1 MNPAFVSHPHHPLSQ
16 GSGQPPVRNRRPAGS
31 NPGTFYYS
39 VCVGFRQYISCFSG
53 DFPPIRGCFTPDIFL
68 AAPNQH
74 RPLWDL
80 RRKPANTVSPPLSA
94 VFSHIHSKTACRG
107 FKSFCPCQ
115 KRETSVCL
123 SLFFRSDWGQ
133 ASARGA
139 CRASPPKRR
148 LWRMQRGGDGAAV
161 GDWQGG
167 PAAADRAGYRK
178 RACEASSSPS
188 LHFRHAMVETASP
201 SRLLPGFL
209 TRPHPSPA
217 AATPSSTQNAPGF
230 ALFGHF
236 QVRFSLFRPFWGAK
250 FPAPFLCILP
260 HSGHRL
266 KPSVIPCRRAV
277 SFLT

>member
-1 MNPAFVSHPHHPLSQ
+1 MLFARFGPL
-16 GSGQPPVRNRRPAGS
+16 N
-31 NPGTFYYS
+31 
-39 VCVGFRQYISCFSG
+39 
-53 DFPPIRGCFTPDIFL
+53 FP

-74 RPLWDL
+74 HSFCDL
-80 RRKPANTVSPPLSA
+80 RQELGDTCPPPLP
-94 VFSHIHSKTACRG
+94 VRCFLIHSKTACRG

-188 LHFRHAMVETASP
+188 FHFRHVMEDLP
-201 SRLLPGFL
+201 SLPLLYSIL
-209 TRPHPSPA
+209 SHPSPT
-217 AATPSSTQNAPGF
+217 AATLSSTQNAPGF
-230 ALFGHF
+230 AFFGPNR
-236 QVRFSLFRPFWGAK
+236 VRFSLFRCFLAAK
-250 FPAPFLCILP
+250 FSA
-260 HSGHRL
+260 
-266 KPSVIPCRRAV
+266 
-277 SFLT
+277 SFLFTLPIGFTG